1 MELQPI
7 QKTTEQINAEAESF
21 LTAYHPSKS
30 IPIPIEEI
38 IDLKLKMD
46 IIQIP
51 SLKDAFAEVGLDID
65 AFISSDFTSISVD
78 KFIQEERNNRYRFS
92 LAHEIG
98 HMLLHGY
105 LYRKFKFK
113 TIDEWTAA
121 IRQMPFQDQEI
132 VEWQA
137 DEFAGLVLVPRAVLN
152 SSFKT
157 ALKETEDRLKISYK
171 NRPELVTGILVRSLT
186 VKFAVSEY
194 VMKIR
199 FERDGLLSK

>member
-7 QKTTEQINAEAESF
+7 QKSTEQINAEAESF

-38 IDLKLKMD
+38 IDLKLQID

-78 KFIQEERNNRYRFS
+78 KFIQEKRNNRYRFS

-105 LYRKFKFK
+105 LYRKFEFK
-113 TIDEWTAA
+113 TIDEWTVA
-121 IRQMPFQDQEI
+121 IGQMPFRDQEV

-137 DEFAGLVLVPRAVLN
+137 DEFAGLVLVPRAILKDE
-152 SSFKT
+152 FKK
-157 ALKETEDRLKISYK
+157 ALKDTENLVKISYK
-171 NRPELVTGILVRSLT
+171 DKPDLITDILARSLAA
-186 VKFAVSEY
+186 KFTVSEN
-194 VMKIR
+194 VMRKR
-199 FERDGLLSK
+199 FARDGFLSK

>member
-38 IDLKLKMD
+38 IDLKLQID
-46 IIQIP
+46 VIPIP

-65 AFISSDFTSISVD
+65 AFIASDFASISVD
-78 KFIQEERNNRYRFS
+78 KFIQEKRNNRYRFS

-105 LYRKFKFK
+105 LYKKFEFK
-113 TIDEWTAA
+113 TIDQWTAA
-121 IRQMPFQDQEI
+121 IGQMPFQDQEI

-137 DEFAGLVLVPRAVLN
+137 DEFAGLVLVPRVVLKDE
-152 SSFKT
+152 FKK
-157 ALKETEDRLKISYK
+157 ALKETEDLLKISYK
-171 NRPELVTGILVRSLT
+171 NKPELVTSILVRSLA
-186 VKFAVSEY
+186 VKFTVSEY
-194 VMKIR
+194 VIKIR

>member
-1 MELQPI
+1 MELEPI

-21 LTAYHPSKS
+21 LAAYHPSKS

-38 IDLKLKMD
+38 IDLKLQID

-65 AFISSDFTSISVD
+65 AFISSDFASISVD
-78 KFIQEERNNRYRFS
+78 KFIQEKRNSRYRFS

-105 LYRKFKFK
+105 LYSKFEFN

-137 DEFAGLVLVPRAVLN
+137 DEFAGLVLVPRAVLKDE
-152 SSFKT
+152 FKK
-157 ALKETEDRLKISYK
+157 ALKETEALLKISYK
-171 NRPELVTGILVRSLT
+171 NKPELVTGILVRSLA
-186 VKFAVSEY
+186 VKFVVSEY

>member
-21 LTAYHPSKS
+21 LITYHSSKS

-38 IDLKLKMD
+38 IDLRLQID

-51 SLKDAFAEVGLDID
+51 GLKDVFAEVGLDID
-65 AFISSDFTSISVD
+65 AFIASDFASISVD
-78 KFIQEERNNRYRFS
+78 KFIQEKRNNRYRFS

-105 LYRKFKFK
+105 LYKKFEFK
-113 TIDEWTAA
+113 TMDEWTAA
-121 IRQMPFQDQEI
+121 IGQMPFQDQEI

-137 DEFAGLVLVPRAVLN
+137 DEFAGLVLVPRAILKNEFKKVL
-152 SSFKT
+152 KD
-157 ALKETEDRLKISYK
+157 TEGLLKIYYK
-171 NRPELVTGILVRSLT
+171 DRPELVTSILVRSLA

-199 FERDGLLSK
+199 LERDGLLSK

>member
-38 IDLKLKMD
+38 IDLKLQID
-46 IIQIP
+46 IIPIP

-78 KFIQEERNNRYRFS
+78 KFIQEKRNNRYRFS

-105 LYRKFKFK
+105 LYKKFKFE
-113 TIDEWTAA
+113 TIDEWAAA
-121 IRQMPFQDQEI
+121 IAHMPFRDQEI
-132 VEWQA
+132 IEWQA
-137 DEFAGLVLVPRAVLN
+137 DEFAGLVLVPRAILGGELK
-152 SSFKT
+152 KT
-157 ALKETEDRLKISYK
+157 LKETEDRLKISYK
-171 NRPELVTGILVRSLT
+171 DRPELVTEVVIRSLAL
-186 VKFAVSEY
+186 KFSVSEY
-194 VMKIR
+194 VVRIR
-199 FERDGLLSK
+199 SGRDGFLTK

>member
-21 LTAYHPSKS
+21 LAAYHPSKS

-38 IDLKLKMD
+38 IDLKLQIN

-51 SLKDAFAEVGLDID
+51 SLKDAFAEVGLYID

-78 KFIQEERNNRYRFS
+78 KFIQEKRNNRYRFS

-105 LYRKFKFK
+105 LYRKFEFK

-121 IRQMPFQDQEI
+121 IGQMPFQDQEI

-137 DEFAGLVLVPRAVLN
+137 DEFAGLVLVPRAVLKDE
-152 SSFKT
+152 FKK
-157 ALKETEDRLKISYK
+157 ALKETEALLKISYK
-171 NRPELVTGILVRSLT
+171 NKPELVTGILVRSLA
-186 VKFAVSEY
+186 VKFVVSEY

>member
-7 QKTTEQINAEAESF
+7 QKTTGQINAEAESF

-38 IDLKLKMD
+38 IDLKLQMD

-65 AFISSDFTSISVD
+65 AFISSDFASISVD
-78 KFIQEERNNRYRFS
+78 KFIQEKRNNRYRFS

-105 LYRKFKFK
+105 LYRKFEFK

-121 IRQMPFQDQEI
+121 IGQMPFQDQEI

-137 DEFAGLVLVPRAVLN
+137 DEFAGLVLVPRAVLKDE
-152 SSFKT
+152 FKK
-157 ALKETEDRLKISYK
+157 ALKDTEALLKIPYK
-171 NRPELVTGILVRSLT
+171 NKPELVTDILVRSLRD
-186 VKFAVSEY
+186 KFAVSGY
-194 VMKIR
+194 VMKKR

>member
-38 IDLKLKMD
+38 IDLQLQID

-65 AFISSDFTSISVD
+65 AFISSDFASISVD
-78 KFIQEERNNRYRFS
+78 KFIQEKRNNRYRFS

-98 HMLLHGY
+98 HMFLHGY
-105 LYRKFKFK
+105 LYKKFEFK
-113 TIDEWTAA
+113 TIDEWTVA
-121 IRQMPFQDQEI
+121 IGQMPFQDQEI

-137 DEFAGLVLVPRAVLN
+137 DEFAGLVLVPRGVLRDE
-152 SSFKT
+152 FKK
-157 ALKETEDRLKISYK
+157 ALKETEDRVKIYYK
-171 NRPELVTGILVRSLT
+171 DRPELVTDILVRSLAA
-186 VKFAVSEY
+186 KFVVSEN
-194 VMKIR
+194 VMRIR
-199 FERDGLLSK
+199 FGRDGLLTK

>member
-38 IDLKLKMD
+38 IDLKLQMD

-65 AFISSDFTSISVD
+65 AFISSDFSSISVD
-78 KFIQEERNNRYRFS
+78 KFIQEKRNNRYRFS

-105 LYRKFKFK
+105 LYSKFKFK
-113 TIDEWTAA
+113 TIDEW
-121 IRQMPFQDQEI
+121 RVFFGQMPFQDQEI

-137 DEFAGLVLVPRAVLN
+137 DEFAGLVLVPRAVLKDA
-152 SSFKT
+152 FKKVF
-157 ALKETEDRLKISYK
+157 KETEDLLKIAYK
-171 NRPELVTGILVRSLT
+171 NKPELVTDILVRSLA

-194 VMKIR
+194 VIKKR